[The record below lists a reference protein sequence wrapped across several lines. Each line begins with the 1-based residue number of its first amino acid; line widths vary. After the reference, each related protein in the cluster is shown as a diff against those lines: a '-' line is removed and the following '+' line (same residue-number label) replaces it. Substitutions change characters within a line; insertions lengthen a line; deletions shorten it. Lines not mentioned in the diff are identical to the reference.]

1 MKKAAAHHEWS
12 PLKLVMKYIFKNM
25 ILFICVLSDFDIIY
39 AIRYDVAYDKAVK
52 MQKSVHVTQDHRK
65 QDERHRFL

>member
-1 MKKAAAHHEWS
+1 
-12 PLKLVMKYIFKNM
+12 M
-25 ILFICVLSDFDIIY
+25 ILFICVLSVFDIIY

-52 MQKSVHVTQDHRK
+52 MQKSVHVTQDHRE